1 MRVHTQYCH
10 LLVPLVL
17 FHWMMIPSLE
27 AYPIQRIYSN
37 NYHLFHHQFPKSFIP
52 KHNDAFR
59 KIKNYDQKWRLYV
72 TSSQEQTPQKKKR
85 KRRKSSSKQKNNN
98 TTNNSKMQTNQTW
111 RIFGIDVHPD
121 ALGFSPL
128 PHPIRKKVLRRI
140 IQVDDVNE
148 IKECEGNDE
157 YLSQPVIDALCQKLK
172 LKIASTDSQSSSSLS
187 LPNEI
192 QAVRVIRRS
201 LDARKKRRR
210 GATSTDG
217 PLYTYVLDVDISATS
232 SSSLNRVLKHQP
244 GRMELLPST
253 SIAKETENDEGP
265 LISKKKEKKR
275 VIVVGAGPA
284 GLFCA
289 LQLAKSGDD
298 YEIILLE
305 RGQSVEKRGKD
316 IGSLIHRRVMNE
328 ESNFAFGEGGAGTW
342 SDGKL
347 TTRIGRN
354 SQMVRSVLEIL
365 VQYGA
370 PRNILYDG
378 APHLGTNNLVRLL
391 QNMRNDLLSS
401 EQNNN
406 TKILFGSKVTNLLFD
421 ELPQTNENENRH
433 VATGVEIEYTD
444 TDNGQVRKQII
455 QGDMVVVATGHS
467 ARDFY
472 QRLHEQ
478 RIVKLEP
485 KGFAAGFR
493 IEHPQCLL
501 NKIQYGKEWGSHVY
515 TGRASTDSQNQNYFA
530 STTEKDEQQHV
541 GVLPVSS
548 YRLATDQASD
558 GTIKATNEEENLPHK
573 RGVYSFCMC
582 PGGQIVPASTNPD
595 EVCVNGMSFSNRDSV
610 WANSALVVTVDA
622 DDPLLES
629 YRIKYGKAMAGI
641 EFQKDMERR
650 ASIMGGGNLTVPV
663 QRVTDFLDGVP
674 STSAPSSSYRLG
686 VKPSACHSIYP
697 PPLMEAMRNALLKF
711 EEQMPGYVCQDALL
725 HAVETRTSSPVRIC
739 RDNQSYQASGITNL
753 FPAGEGAGYAGGIVS
768 AAVDGLTIANAI
780 MDQNSNDQ
788 SSRAS
793 NNKNTKSKSVGFNY

>member
-1 MRVHTQYCH
+1 M
-10 LLVPLVL
+10 
-17 FHWMMIPSLE
+17 
-27 AYPIQRIYSN
+27 A
-37 NYHLFHHQFPKSFIP
+37 FIP

-59 KIKNYDQKWRLYV
+59 NMNKYDQNWRLYV
-72 TSSQEQTPQKKKR
+72 TPPQEQTPRKKKR
-85 KRRKSSSKQKNNN
+85 KRRKPSSKQNTTANTN
-98 TTNNSKMQTNQTW
+98 TTTTTTTTNNNNNNNRNDNKQTNQTW

-121 ALGFSPL
+121 ALGLSPL
-128 PHPIRKKVLRRI
+128 PHPIRKKVLRHMT
-140 IQVDDVNE
+140 QVDDINE
-148 IKECEGNDE
+148 IKEGEGSDE

-172 LKIASTDSQSSSSLS
+172 LKIAPTDFQSSSELT

-192 QAVRVIRRS
+192 QAVQVIRRS

-210 GATSTDG
+210 AATSADG
-217 PLYTYVLDVDISATS
+217 PLYTYVLDVDISTTS
-232 SSSLNRVLKHQP
+232 SSSSSSLKRVLKHQP
-244 GRMELLPST
+244 GRMELLPTTT
-253 SIAKETENDEGP
+253 SSKETDHKEGT
-265 LISKKKEKKR
+265 LSLKKKEKKR
-275 VIVVGAGPA
+275 VIIVGAGPA

-316 IGSLIHRRVMNE
+316 IGSLIHRKVMNE
-328 ESNFAFGEGGAGTW
+328 DSNFAFGEGGAGTW

-391 QNMRNDLLSS
+391 QNMRHDLLSS
-401 EQNNN
+401 KQNNS
-406 TKILFGSKVTNLLFD
+406 TKILFGTKVTNLLFD
-421 ELPQTNENENRH
+421 ELPQTNNNEGKH

-444 TDNGQVRKQII
+444 SDNGEVRKEEIY
-455 QGDMVVVATGHS
+455 GDMVVVATGHS

-472 QRLHEQ
+472 QRLYEQ

-501 NKIQYGKEWGSHVY
+501 NKIQYGNEWGSHVY
-515 TGRASTDSQNQNYFA
+515 TGRTSTDSQNKNYFA
-530 STTEKDEQQHV
+530 STKEDEQQHV

-548 YRLATDQASD
+548 YRLATDQALD
-558 GTIKATNEEENLPHK
+558 GTIKAANEEENVPNK

-582 PGGQIVPASTNPD
+582 PGGQIVPASTNPE

-686 VKPSACHSIYP
+686 VKPSACHLIYP
-697 PPLMEAMRNALLKF
+697 QPLMEAMKNALLKF
-711 EEQMPGYVCQDALL
+711 EEQMPGYICQDALL
-725 HAVETRTSSPVRIC
+725 HGVETRTSSPVRIC
-739 RDNQSYQASGITNL
+739 RDAQSHQASGIINL

-780 MDQNSNDQ
+780 MDQNSNNQ

-793 NNKNTKSKSVGFNY
+793 NNENAKSKSVGFNY